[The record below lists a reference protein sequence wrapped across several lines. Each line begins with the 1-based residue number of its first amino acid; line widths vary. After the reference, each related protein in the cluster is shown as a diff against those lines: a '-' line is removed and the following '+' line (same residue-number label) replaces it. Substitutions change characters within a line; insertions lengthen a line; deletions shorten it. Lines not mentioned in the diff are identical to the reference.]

1 MPTPPISRAEAH
13 RRIDAIEQALREGG
27 TPMGVMSRPGT
38 RSAARIAWDRLG
50 LRQSVDRASVEKIEA
65 VAGRQIDWSLSPD
78 DRIASDA
85 PPKPRFDPP
94 SIPDA
99 DVPVEELI
107 EKLERNYQ
115 RRAEHKAAKTW
126 ARFTLH
132 DDGPYCLAVVGDP
145 HLDDPGTNWALLR
158 QHHKLMRRAHVHGVC
173 LGDVVNNW
181 AGRLQRLYAEQE
193 VTRTQGWKLAQ
204 WFFSTVPWLVIVKG
218 NHDLWSSSHG
228 TGDPLDWMSRGGA
241 MLEDW
246 SAQFEVATPAGHA
259 VRIWA
264 AHDFKGTSIYNPLH
278 GPMRAA
284 KFSGGDADVYV
295 AGHQHHWELFNGED
309 ANKSSRPFWL
319 ARARGYK
326 FLDSYADQHQFGSQ
340 KHGATIGIVVD
351 PSREGPAALH
361 CYADLAEAVEI
372 MEWKRARWEAAACHD
387 AKPDTTI
394 PTGKKPPRTRAK

>member
-1 MPTPPISRAEAH
+1 MPFPKLSKAEAL
-13 RRIDAIEQALREGG
+13 RRVEAIEQALRDGHPPIG
-27 TPMGVMSRPGT
+27 TPARHGQRNAFAVGLSRAG
-38 RSAARIAWDRLG
+38 
-50 LRQSVDRASVEKIEA
+50 
-65 VAGRQIDWSLSPD
+65 VAGNTSTEVLERLEAAAGRSIDWSLFPG
-78 DRIASDA
+78 A
-85 PPKPRFDPP
+85 PPRAEPLPPRFDPP
-94 SIPDA
+94 HIPDG

-107 EKLERNYQ
+107 EKLTANFK
-115 RRAEHKAAKTW
+115 RRAQHVAAKAW

-132 DDGPYCLAVVGDP
+132 EDGPYVLAVVGDP
-145 HLDDPGTNWALLR
+145 HLDDPGTDWGLLRRHHALLR
-158 QHHKLMRRAHVHGVC
+158 REHVHGVC

-204 WFFSTVPWLVIVKG
+204 WFFATVPWLVIVKG

-228 TGDPLDWMSRGGA
+228 TGDPLDWMSRGAA

-246 SAQFEVATPAGHA
+246 QAKFEVATPSGHA
-259 VRIWA
+259 TRIWA

-284 KFSGGDADVYV
+284 KFSGGEADVYV

-309 ANKSSRPFWL
+309 ANKSRRPFWL

-326 FLDSYADQHQFGSQ
+326 FLDAYADQHQFGSQ

-351 PSREGPAALH
+351 PTREGPAALH
-361 CYADLAEAVEI
+361 CYADLEEAVEV
-372 MEWKRARWEAAACHD
+372 MEWRRARMEAPS
-387 AKPDTTI
+387 AKT
-394 PTGKKPPRTRAK
+394 KRRL

>member
-1 MPTPPISRAEAH
+1 MATPPISREEAL
-13 RRIDAIEQALREGG
+13 RRITAIEQALRDGH
-27 TPMGVMSRPGT
+27 TPMGVVSRRGQQ
-38 RSAARIAWDRLG
+38 SAIRAACKRLG
-50 LRQSVDRASVEKIEA
+50 LKQASFSQADVERLERA
-65 VAGRQIDWSLSPD
+65 AGRQIEWKPQS
-78 DRIASDA
+78 A
-85 PPKPRFDPP
+85 PAPRFDPP
-94 SIPDA
+94 HIPDA

-107 EKLERNYQ
+107 EKLERNYK

-126 ARFTLH
+126 ARFTLR

-145 HLDDPGTNWALLR
+145 HLDDPGTDWGLLR
-158 QHHKLMRRAHVHGVC
+158 QHHELLRRDHVHGVC

-204 WFFSTVPWLVIVKG
+204 WFFATVPWLVVCKG

-228 TGDPLDWMSRGGA
+228 TGDPLDWMSRGSA

-259 VRIWA
+259 VKVWA

-284 KFSGGDADVYV
+284 KFSGGEADVYV
-295 AGHQHHWELFNGED
+295 AGHQHHWELFAGED
-309 ANKSSRPFWL
+309 ANKSARPFWL

-326 FLDSYADQHQFGSQ
+326 FIDAYADQHQFGSQ

-351 PSREGPAALH
+351 PTRDGPAGLH
-361 CYADLAEAVEI
+361 CYADLAEAVDV
-372 MEWKRARWEAAACHD
+372 MQWKRARAGGGNAKAA
-387 AKPDTTI
+387 
-394 PTGKKPPRTRAK
+394 RRVR

>member
-1 MPTPPISRAEAH
+1 MPYPRLSSDEAT
-13 RRIDAIEQALREGG
+13 RRIEAIEQALREGCS
-27 TPMGVMSRPGT
+27 PPGQPG
-38 RSAARIAWDRLG
+38 RFGQRN
-50 LRQSVDRASVEKIEA
+50 A
-65 VAGRQIDWSLSPD
+65 VAMGLMRCGVKANTSADVLARMEEAAGRKIDWSLY
-78 DRIASDA
+78 RGQRVALDA
-85 PPKPRFDPP
+85 PAPRFDPP
-94 SIPDA
+94 HIPDA

-107 EKLERNYQ
+107 EKLERNYK

-126 ARFTLH
+126 ARFTLR

-145 HLDDPGTNWALLR
+145 HLDDPGTDWCLLR
-158 QHHKLMRRAHVHGVC
+158 QHHELLRRDHVHGVC

-204 WFFSTVPWLVIVKG
+204 WFFATVPWLVICKG

-228 TGDPLDWMSRGGA
+228 TGDPLDWMSRGAA

-259 VRIWA
+259 VKVWA
-264 AHDFKGTSIYNPLH
+264 AHDFKGTSLYNPLH
-278 GPMRAA
+278 GPMRAQ
-284 KFSGGDADVYV
+284 KFSGGEADVYV
-295 AGHQHHWELFNGED
+295 AGHQHHWELFAGED

-326 FLDSYADQHQFGSQ
+326 FIDSYADQHQFGSQ

-351 PSREGPAALH
+351 PTREGPAGLH

-372 MEWKRARWEAAACHD
+372 LEFKRARWEATCRNVEPKTTTTG
-387 AKPDTTI
+387 AKRRTT
-394 PTGKKPPRTRAK
+394 PAK